1 MRFISAS
8 HIFSGLSFLPENTVI
23 VINDANAI
31 CDIISKNEIGL
42 NHLELHKG
50 IISPGFINTHCHLEL
65 SHLQNEI
72 PQKTG
77 IVNFALDI
85 IKKRNTKSI
94 ESIELAM
101 HEADAYMKTQG
112 IVAVGDISNTNYS
125 LEIKKK
131 SSLYYHTFV
140 ELIGLNPSNS
150 SLVFNNGLK
159 LYNEF
164 SENKLST
171 SFAPHAPYSSSTD
184 LITLISNFCETILK
198 PTSIHNQE
206 SIAEN
211 LFFETKTGDY
221 LKLYESL
228 GLNID
233 YFNATGKTSL
243 QSILSSFNSEVN
255 TLLVHNTFSN
265 SADIE
270 NANQLH
276 KKLFWCLCPNA
287 NLYIENTLPNIELL
301 LSKNCNITLGTDS
314 LASNS
319 TLSIID
325 EINVIK
331 QYFPGTTT
339 ETLLKMATY
348 NGALFL
354 GIDNQFGEIKNGK
367 TPGLNL
373 ITEEKEKFNVTK
385 LL

>member
-8 HIFSGLSFLPENTVI
+8 HIFSGLNFLPENSVI
-23 VINDANAI
+23 VVDDANAI
-31 CDIISKNEIGL
+31 CDIISKTEIGL

-65 SHLQNEI
+65 SHLIHEI

-77 IVNFALDI
+77 IVNFALEI

-94 ESIELAM
+94 ESMELAM
-101 HEADAYMKTQG
+101 HEADTYMKNQG

-131 SSLYYHTFV
+131 SSVYYHTFV

-150 SLVFNNGLK
+150 LLVFNNGLK

-171 SFAPHAPYSSSTD
+171 SFAPHAPYSCSTD

-211 LFFETKTGDY
+211 LFFETKTSDY

-243 QSILSSFNSEVN
+243 QSVLSSFNSEVN
-255 TLLVHNTFSN
+255 TLLVHNSFSN
-265 SADIE
+265 SSDIE

-276 KKLFWCLCPNA
+276 KKLFWCLCPKA

-301 LSKNCNITLGTDS
+301 LSNNCNITLGTDS

-331 QYFPGTTT
+331 QHFPETTT

-354 GIDNQFGEIKNGK
+354 GIDHQFGEIKIGK

-373 ITEEKEKFNVTK
+373 ITEENEKCKVKK